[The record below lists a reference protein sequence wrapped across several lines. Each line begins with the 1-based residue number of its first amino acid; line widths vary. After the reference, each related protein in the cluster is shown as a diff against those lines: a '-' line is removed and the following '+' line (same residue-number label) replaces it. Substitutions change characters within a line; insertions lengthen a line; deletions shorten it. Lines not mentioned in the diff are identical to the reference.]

1 MRNALLQCI
10 TKSTLGH
17 YWAGIMIGETIH
29 DLEEGTSQD
38 GPLWPLLSKIL
49 LYDLD
54 KELADGRV

>member
-1 MRNALLQCI
+1 
-10 TKSTLGH
+10 
-17 YWAGIMIGETIH
+17 MIGETIH

-54 KELADGRV
+54 KELANGERYYASGCTILY